1 MKILFMNVDSENDF
15 IKKGGKLAIEG
26 AEEILPAIAKM
37 TDLSFGYGITTIN
50 TADEH
55 RKGDPELS
63 DTPDFVNTFP
73 EHCMEDTDGA
83 EFVDEAKLLY
93 PIYVEYDMPRADFD
107 FDKKLISQADE
118 IIITKNEFDVS
129 TNPYAE
135 EVLKSINPDVVFV
148 YGVALNVCVRFAVKF
163 LVELGYTVYVVL
175 DAVKELPN
183 IPIDDMLEEWIV
195 DDGVNFAYVNT
206 LEPDYVTNLY
216 NKVCDLLSEEERT
229 LVRVEDF
236 IKENQ

>member
-1 MKILFMNVDSENDF
+1 MNVDSEKDF
-15 IKKGGKLAIEG
+15 IKKSGKLAIEG

-50 TADEH
+50 TADKH
-55 RKGDPELS
+55 KKGDPELS
-63 DTPDFVNTFP
+63 DTPDFVTTFP

-93 PIYVEYDMPRADFD
+93 PIYVDYDMSKEDFD
-107 FDKKLISQADE
+107 FDKKLISEADE
-118 IIITKNEFDVS
+118 IVITKKEFDIS
-129 TNPYAE
+129 SNPYAE
-135 EVLKSINPDVVFV
+135 DVLEAINPDVVFV
-148 YGVALNVCVRFAVKF
+148 YGVALNVCLKFVVKF

-183 IPIDDMLEEWIV
+183 IPIDNMLEEWV
-195 DDGVNFAYVNT
+195 NYGVNFACVNT
-206 LEPDYVTNLY
+206 LEPDYAADLY
-216 NKVCDLLSEEERT
+216 NKVCGLLQEEDRT
-229 LVRVEDF
+229 LVRVKNF